1 MSNPDTYYNRTEV
14 SNSDLTEL
22 KNLLYPRAQ
31 YGDKEKAFRFGTLLD
46 ALITEPDRVRY
57 DKRMVDDE
65 VYSGEDWTLAEEMK
79 KSLWREAR
87 NDGFLKYVLENAS
100 CQKFSVN
107 KGQVFEYGGFK
118 YRLDTRCKWDW
129 FLDQMGFGGDLKS
142 TAAASQKEFDEAFDF
157 FDWDRSRAWYMDIVG
172 SQRDFIYA
180 ISKKNCKVFKKFI
193 ERGDVSYTRGE
204 EKYSDLAFK
213 WWQLFE

>member
-1 MSNPDTYYNRTEV
+1 M
-14 SNSDLTEL
+14 
-22 KNLLYPRAQ
+22 
-31 YGDKEKAFRFGTLLD
+31 
-46 ALITEPDRVRY
+46 EPERVRY

-79 KSLWREAR
+79 KSLWCEVR

-107 KGQVFEYGGFK
+107 QGQLFEYGGFK

-142 TAAASQKEFDEAFDF
+142 TAASSQKEFDEAFDF

-180 ISKKNCKVFKKFI
+180 ISKKNCEVSTQI
-193 ERGDVSYTRGE
+193 GRASCRERV
-204 EKYSDLAFK
+204 
-213 WWQLFE
+213 

>member
-46 ALITEPDRVRY
+46 ALITEPERVRY

-107 KGQVFEYGGFK
+107 QG
-118 YRLDTRCKWDW
+118 
-129 FLDQMGFGGDLKS
+129 
-142 TAAASQKEFDEAFDF
+142 
-157 FDWDRSRAWYMDIVG
+157 
-172 SQRDFIYA
+172 
-180 ISKKNCKVFKKFI
+180 
-193 ERGDVSYTRGE
+193 
-204 EKYSDLAFK
+204 
-213 WWQLFE
+213 QLFEYAVLVNTLSSIIFCSSLSSLRKR

>member
-46 ALITEPDRVRY
+46 ALITEPERVRY

-79 KSLWREAR
+79 KSLWLEAR

-107 KGQVFEYGGFK
+107 QG
-118 YRLDTRCKWDW
+118 
-129 FLDQMGFGGDLKS
+129 
-142 TAAASQKEFDEAFDF
+142 
-157 FDWDRSRAWYMDIVG
+157 
-172 SQRDFIYA
+172 
-180 ISKKNCKVFKKFI
+180 
-193 ERGDVSYTRGE
+193 
-204 EKYSDLAFK
+204 
-213 WWQLFE
+213 QLFEYAVLVNTLSSIIFCSSLSSLRKR

>member
-46 ALITEPDRVRY
+46 ALITEPERVRY
-57 DKRMVDDE
+57 DKRMVEDE
-65 VYSGEDWTLAEEMK
+65 VYSGEDWALAEEMK

-87 NDGFLKYVLENAS
+87 RDGFLKYVLENAS

-107 KGQVFEYGGFK
+107 QGQLFEYGGFK

-142 TAAASQKEFDEAFDF
+142 TAASSQKEFDEAFDF

-193 ERGDVSYTRGE
+193 ERGDASYTRGK